1 MKVTVRTELVQVLE
15 VPGTWDREDVFN
27 FLAECQSFRE
37 AFEGVSN
44 EDQTARIVDVQVLDE
59 TVTELGEVESWSK
72 VNIEKILKQK
82 EEAVEYLKK
91 LKKYAIKNI

>member
-44 EDQTARIVDVQVLDE
+44 EDQTARIVDVQVVDE
-59 TVTELGEVESWSK
+59 TVTELGEVAYE
-72 VNIEKILKQK
+72 
-82 EEAVEYLKK
+82 
-91 LKKYAIKNI
+91 

>member
-44 EDQTARIVDVQVLDE
+44 EDQSARIVDVQVLDE
-59 TVTELGEVESWSK
+59 TVTELGEVAYE
-72 VNIEKILKQK
+72 
-82 EEAVEYLKK
+82 
-91 LKKYAIKNI
+91 

>member
-59 TVTELGEVESWSK
+59 TVTELGEVAYE
-72 VNIEKILKQK
+72 
-82 EEAVEYLKK
+82 
-91 LKKYAIKNI
+91 

>member
-27 FLAECQSFRE
+27 FLAESQSFRE

-44 EDQTARIVDVQVLDE
+44 EEQTARIVDLGVVIE
-59 TVTELGEVESWSK
+59 TVEQLGEETFD
-72 VNIEKILKQK
+72 E
-82 EEAVEYLKK
+82 
-91 LKKYAIKNI
+91 